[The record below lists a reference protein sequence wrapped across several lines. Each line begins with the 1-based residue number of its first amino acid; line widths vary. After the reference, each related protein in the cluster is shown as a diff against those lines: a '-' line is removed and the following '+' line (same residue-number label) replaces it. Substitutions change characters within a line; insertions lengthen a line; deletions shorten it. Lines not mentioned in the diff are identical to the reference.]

1 MLAGV
6 IPSGFAALTG
16 AWVQVIQRESYPSER
31 VPLRVTRTRVMT
43 ETGPPTTTR
52 KIIKNCD
59 LQQLPLDVVG
69 PLTRVEE
76 PCRRLA
82 SILER
87 DKN

>member
-6 IPSGFAALTG
+6 IPSRFAALTG

-43 ETGPPTTTR
+43 ETGPPTRTR
-52 KIIKNCD
+52 KINNCD